1 MEGLAKA
8 QAEIAQVR
16 QLLLSPSPEA
26 LDQCMPFLQSAIA
39 QINSHRLGLLKRAP
53 DQRELNQTKLNQ
65 ALQLRESTRQIGA
78 LLEGAA
84 RFHQNWIRR
93 RNAML
98 CGYAS
103 DGNPAASS
111 TRSLLAIEG

>member
-16 QLLLSPSPEA
+16 QLLLSPSPDA
-26 LDQCMPFLQSAIA
+26 LDQCTPFLQAAIA
-39 QINSHRLGLLKRAP
+39 EVNSHRLELLKRAP
-53 DQRELNQTKLNQ
+53 DQRELNQ
-65 ALQLRESTRQIGA
+65 ALQLRESTRHVRA

-93 RNAML
+93 RDAML
-98 CGYAS
+98 CGYAP
-103 DGNPAASS
+103 DGKPAASG
-111 TRSLLAIEG
+111 TRGLLAIEG